1 MTAIEIVQKILASN
15 PQVTEEQILE
25 MLRDEKARSGG
36 LLADETLLRLI
47 AAKFGVVVAA
57 ERHQQQRHLIEQ
69 PIVRWFKRCYG
80 GGSLNRCFPIRT
92 FEGEKP
98 GKYATLMIADNEG
111 ICGLCSGT
119 TKQTWLKAAN

>member
-47 AAKFGVVVAA
+47 AAKFGVVV
-57 ERHQQQRHLIEQ
+57 EQNGISQQRHLIEQ
-69 PIVRWFKRCYG
+69 PIIRRFKRCYG
-80 GGSLNRCFPIRT
+80 GGSVNRYLPHS
-92 FEGEKP
+92 
-98 GKYATLMIADNEG
+98 NV
-111 ICGLCSGT
+111 
-119 TKQTWLKAAN
+119 